1 MRGVLTAVV
10 LSCALGARAAPP
22 DSLIETE
29 LEPARVYVGA
39 EARLTL
45 RLLRAPGAAL
55 GALRV
60 PELGEAAELSALLPF
75 RRYEIRRQGMTYFAL
90 ERTYALVPRRSGRLV
105 VPGVALSPGAPRGP
119 QRVLEVRPV
128 PAGAGEPWLPA
139 RRLTLEESWSRD
151 PAALA
156 AGAPV
161 TRTLI
166 VRAEGLAAERLPRLE
181 MAPHPALRVHHDLPE
196 LATDYSNAGLAG
208 RSVQRIVLVPLADGE
223 VALPEVS
230 VRWWDVTSDAPRV
243 ATLPGR
249 TLRLQAALPPP
260 QAPIAEPPGAYARS
274 LLTWGS
280 VALVLVLAAVL
291 WAYARTE
298 TQRVARGRLRAACVR
313 NDARAARDALL
324 EWRKAVAPAEPLPLV
339 RRLGDEWDAR
349 AQSQLRALDAALY
362 AGRAWDA
369 MEFWRAVR
377 PWLRRKR
384 SRHAAMTSMP
394 PPLLKL
400 QDRGSAQA
408 VRLEL

>member
-1 MRGVLTAVV
+1 
-10 LSCALGARAAPP
+10 
-22 DSLIETE
+22 
-29 LEPARVYVGA
+29 
-39 EARLTL
+39 
-45 RLLRAPGAAL
+45 
-55 GALRV
+55 
-60 PELGEAAELSALLPF
+60 
-75 RRYEIRRQGMTYFAL
+75 
-90 ERTYALVPRRSGRLV
+90 
-105 VPGVALSPGAPRGP
+105 
-119 QRVLEVRPV
+119 
-128 PAGAGEPWLPA
+128 
-139 RRLTLEESWSRD
+139 
-151 PAALA
+151 
-156 AGAPV
+156 
-161 TRTLI
+161 
-166 VRAEGLAAERLPRLE
+166 
-181 MAPHPALRVHHDLPE
+181 
-196 LATDYSNAGLAG
+196 
-208 RSVQRIVLVPLADGE
+208 VQRIVLVPLADGE